1 MSNLTDKIWVTAT
14 GQRRTT
20 GDASHGD
27 DLEVLVGTN
36 HRTVSQQA
44 LSHRRFW

>member
-20 GDASHGD
+20 GDASHGH
-27 DLEVLVGTN
+27 DLDVPVGTN
-36 HRTVSQQA
+36 HRIVSQQA
-44 LSHRRFW
+44 ISRRRF